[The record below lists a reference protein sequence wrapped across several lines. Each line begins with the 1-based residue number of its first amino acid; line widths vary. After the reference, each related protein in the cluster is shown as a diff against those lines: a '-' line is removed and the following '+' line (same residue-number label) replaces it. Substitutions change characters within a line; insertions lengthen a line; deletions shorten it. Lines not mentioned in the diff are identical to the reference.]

1 MTVTATFNGE
11 TIATSDDTI
20 LVEGNHYFPESD
32 VRMHLLT
39 PTRMRSLC
47 FWKGLANYWS
57 VEVDGVRAKNV
68 AWGYRHPSPL
78 ARRVKGRVA
87 FSGAVDVAAGPD
99 AQPEHRARARARCVR

>member
-11 TIATSDDTI
+11 TIAASDDTI
-20 LVEGNHYFPESD
+20 VVDGNHYFPSAD
-32 VRMHLLT
+32 VQMRMLR
-39 PTRMRSLC
+39 PTWMRSLC

-57 VEVDGVRAKNV
+57 VEVGGVRAKNA

-87 FSGAVDVAAGPD
+87 FWGEVEVAAGPQ
-99 AQPEHRARARARCVR
+99 AQPDRASTHSGG

>member
-20 LVEGNHYFPESD
+20 VVERNHYFPESD
-32 VRMHLLT
+32 VRMQLLT

-87 FSGAVDVAAGPD
+87 FWGAVDVAAGPD
-99 AQPEHRARARARCVR
+99 AQAADQASARSAG